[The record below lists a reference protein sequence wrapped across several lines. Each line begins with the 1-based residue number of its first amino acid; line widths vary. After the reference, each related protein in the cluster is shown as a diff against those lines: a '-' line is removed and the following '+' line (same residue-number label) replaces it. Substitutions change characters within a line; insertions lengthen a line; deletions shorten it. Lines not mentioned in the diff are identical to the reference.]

1 MAARA
6 TVADTMPAIHVPT
19 LLIHPTADTEI
30 RRHEAQAIY
39 DRSGAADKTLI
50 EIPGAPHYLE
60 GHRPEAL
67 NLVIE
72 WLRARFP
79 L

>member
-1 MAARA
+1 MPL
-6 TVADTMPAIHVPT
+6 ADTMPSVHVPT

-30 RRHEAQAIY
+30 RRSEAQAIF
-39 DRSGAADKTLI
+39 DSSGAADKTLI

-60 GHRPEAL
+60 GYRPETL
-67 NLVIE
+67 SLVVE

-79 L
+79 